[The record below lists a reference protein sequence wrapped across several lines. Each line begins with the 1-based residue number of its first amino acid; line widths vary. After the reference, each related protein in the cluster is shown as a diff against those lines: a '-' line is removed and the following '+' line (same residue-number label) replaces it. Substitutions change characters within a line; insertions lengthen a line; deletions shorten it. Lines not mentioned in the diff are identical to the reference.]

1 MSGAHCCETR
11 TAATAGEV
19 RALHLYELAL
29 ALVEARGTLVTVGLT
44 KLRELRTGSLLLR
57 YQPAPASLEVWS
69 AGKVLSVR
77 GQDEALRV
85 TRYRPGNWERELEA
99 AVA

>member
-11 TAATAGEV
+11 TAVTAGEV

-85 TRYRPGNWERELEA
+85 TRYRPGDWERELKA

>member
-85 TRYRPGNWERELEA
+85 TRYRPGDWERELEA

>member
-44 KLRELRTGSLLLR
+44 KLRELRSGSLLLR

-85 TRYRPGNWERELEA
+85 TRYRPGDWERELEA